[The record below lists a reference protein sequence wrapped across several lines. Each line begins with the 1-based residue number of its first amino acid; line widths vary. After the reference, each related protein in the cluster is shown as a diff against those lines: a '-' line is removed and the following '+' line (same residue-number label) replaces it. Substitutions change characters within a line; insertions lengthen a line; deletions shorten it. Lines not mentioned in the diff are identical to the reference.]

1 MSSPED
7 LDVFISKLRRCELLT
22 ESEVK
27 SVCDK
32 AREIL
37 IEEGNIQE
45 AHSPVTVVFE

>member
-1 MSSPED
+1 MYNEID
-7 LDVFISKLRRCELLT
+7 ILNEQLRRCELLT

-45 AHSPVTVVFE
+45 VHSPVTVVFE